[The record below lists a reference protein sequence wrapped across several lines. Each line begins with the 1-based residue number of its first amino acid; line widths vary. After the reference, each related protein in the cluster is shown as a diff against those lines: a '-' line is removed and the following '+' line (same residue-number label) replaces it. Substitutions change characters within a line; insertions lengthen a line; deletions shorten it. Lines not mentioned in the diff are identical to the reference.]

1 MFYDSLRYKFLLPE
15 FHFRELLMALSTIDH
30 IVIGAANL
38 EKATE
43 KVEGLLKTKFSTSG
57 KHSLM
62 ATHNSLTRL
71 QNHAYMEI
79 IAIDPS
85 ASFTKS
91 RNREKRWFS
100 LDSSKTKR
108 RLSRGPQP
116 LCWVVAVN
124 NIEQTAA
131 NCGYEPGRIIEM
143 SRGDFRWKL
152 TVPDSGELSE
162 GGVLP
167 VLIEWPNAINPGKVM
182 PESGLI
188 LKQLLLSHPNPNSI
202 EHVLSHLDVSGPIDI
217 KLGKPAIQFS
227 FETANG
233 NNVLFSE
240 NCLSE
245 V

>member
-1 MFYDSLRYKFLLPE
+1 
-15 FHFRELLMALSTIDH
+15 MALPTIDH

-38 EKATE
+38 EKATK
-43 KVEGLLKTKFSTSG
+43 KVEGLIKTKFSTSG

-62 ATHNSLTRL
+62 ATHNRLVRL
-71 QNHAYMEI
+71 QNSAYMEI

-85 ASFTKS
+85 ASFPKS
-91 RNREKRWFS
+91 CTREKRWFS
-100 LDSSKTKR
+100 LDSNKTKR
-108 RLSRGPQP
+108 RLSLAPQP

-124 NIEQTAA
+124 NIEQTAS
-131 NCGYEPGRIIEM
+131 NCGYEPGRITEM

-167 VLIEWPNAINPGKVM
+167 VLIEWPKGKNPADVM
-182 PESGLI
+182 PKNNLV
-188 LKQLLLSHPNPNSI
+188 LKQITLFHPSPNFI
-202 EHVLSHLDVSGPIDI
+202 EHILSAMGISGPIKI
-217 KLGKPAIQFS
+217 KLGKPEIQFT
-227 FETANG
+227 FKTPNG
-233 NNVLFSE
+233 NTVLFSE

>member
-1 MFYDSLRYKFLLPE
+1 
-15 FHFRELLMALSTIDH
+15 MALSTIDH

-43 KVEGLLKTKFSTSG
+43 KVESLLQTKFSTSG

-62 ATHNSLTRL
+62 ATHNRLARL
-71 QNHAYMEI
+71 QNSAYMEI
-79 IAIDPS
+79 IATDPT
-85 ASFTKS
+85 ATFPKS
-91 RNREKRWFS
+91 CTREKRWFS

-108 RLSRGPQP
+108 RFSLGPQP

-124 NIEQTAA
+124 NIEQAA
-131 NCGYEPGRIIEM
+131 SNCGYEPGRVTEM

-162 GGVLP
+162 NGVLP
-167 VLIEWPNAINPGKVM
+167 VLIEWPNAKNPAQMM
-182 PESGLI
+182 PKSGLI

-202 EHVLSHLDVSGPIDI
+202 ERILSELDISGPIDV
-217 KLGKPAIQFS
+217 KLGNPALQFS
-227 FETANG
+227 FEKSDG
-233 NNVLFSE
+233 SNVLFNE
-240 NCLSE
+240 NCLAG

>member
-1 MFYDSLRYKFLLPE
+1 MT
-15 FHFRELLMALSTIDH
+15 LSTVDH

-43 KVEGLLKTKFSTSG
+43 KVEGLLQTKFSTSG

-62 ATHNSLTRL
+62 ATHNRLARL
-71 QNHAYMEI
+71 QNSTYMEI

-85 ASFTKS
+85 ASFPKTGFQ
-91 RNREKRWFS
+91 EKRWFS
-100 LDSSKTKR
+100 LDSATTQRK
-108 RLSRGPQP
+108 LSIGPQP

-124 NIEQTAA
+124 NIEKIAS
-131 NCGYEPGRIIEM
+131 NCGYSPGRITEM

-152 TVPDSGELSE
+152 TVPSNGDLSE
-162 GGVLP
+162 GGILP
-167 VLIEWPNAINPGKVM
+167 VLIEWPKGKNPAEAM
-182 PESGLI
+182 PDSNLV
-188 LKQLLLSHPNPNSI
+188 LKQITLFHPSPDFIEPILSAMDI
-202 EHVLSHLDVSGPIDI
+202 AGPINI
-217 KLGKPAIQFS
+217 KLGEPAIQFS
-227 FETANG
+227 FKTPNG

>member
-1 MFYDSLRYKFLLPE
+1 
-15 FHFRELLMALSTIDH
+15 MALSTIDH

-43 KVEGLLKTKFSTSG
+43 KVEGLLQTKFSTSG

-62 ATHNSLTRL
+62 ATHNRLARL
-71 QNHAYMEI
+71 QNSAYMEI

-85 ASFTKS
+85 ASFPKS
-91 RNREKRWFS
+91 CFQEQRWFS
-100 LDSSKTKR
+100 LDSATTQR
-108 RLSRGPQP
+108 RLTTGPQP

-124 NIEQTAA
+124 NIEQFAS
-131 NCGYEPGRIIEM
+131 NCGYSPGRVTEM

-152 TVPDSGELSE
+152 TVPNNGDLSE

-167 VLIEWPNAINPGKVM
+167 VLIEWPKGKNPAEAM
-182 PESGLI
+182 PESNLV
-188 LKQLLLSHPNPNSI
+188 LKQITLFHPSPDFIEPILSAMDI
-202 EHVLSHLDVSGPIDI
+202 AGPINI
-217 KLGKPAIQFS
+217 KLGEPAIQFI
-227 FETANG
+227 FKTPNG
-233 NNVLFSE
+233 NTVLFSE

>member
-1 MFYDSLRYKFLLPE
+1 
-15 FHFRELLMALSTIDH
+15 MASFTIDH

-38 EKATE
+38 EKATK

-62 ATHNSLTRL
+62 ATHNRLARL
-71 QNHAYMEI
+71 QNSAYMEI

-85 ASFTKS
+85 SSFPKS
-91 RNREKRWFS
+91 SSQEKRWFS
-100 LDSSKTKR
+100 LDSAKTQR
-108 RLSRGPQP
+108 RLSKGPQP

-124 NIEQTAA
+124 NIEQTAS

-162 GGVLP
+162 EGVLP
-167 VLIEWPNAINPGKVM
+167 VLIEWPNAKNPAEMM
-182 PESGLI
+182 PKSGLI
-188 LKQLLLSHPNPNSI
+188 LKQLLLSHPNPRSI
-202 EHVLSHLDVSGPIDI
+202 ERILSKLDISGPIDV
-217 KLGKPAIQFS
+217 KLGEPALQFFFEKPDGS
-227 FETANG
+227 
-233 NNVLFSE
+233 NVLFSE
-240 NCLSE
+240 NCLAG

>member
-1 MFYDSLRYKFLLPE
+1 
-15 FHFRELLMALSTIDH
+15 MASFTIDH

-38 EKATE
+38 EKATK

-62 ATHNSLTRL
+62 ATHNRLARL
-71 QNHAYMEI
+71 QNSAYMEI

-85 ASFTKS
+85 ASFPKS
-91 RNREKRWFS
+91 SSQEKRWFS
-100 LDSSKTKR
+100 LDSAKTQR
-108 RLSRGPQP
+108 RLSKGPQP

-124 NIEQTAA
+124 NIEQTAS

-162 GGVLP
+162 DGVLP
-167 VLIEWPNAINPGKVM
+167 VLIEWPNAKNPAEMM
-182 PESGLI
+182 PKSGLI
-188 LKQLLLSHPNPNSI
+188 LKQLLLSHPNPRSI
-202 EHVLSHLDVSGPIDI
+202 ERILSKLDISGPIDV
-217 KLGKPAIQFS
+217 KLGEPALQFFFEKPDGS
-227 FETANG
+227 
-233 NNVLFSE
+233 NVLFSE
-240 NCLSE
+240 NCLAG

>member
-1 MFYDSLRYKFLLPE
+1 
-15 FHFRELLMALSTIDH
+15 MALSTIDH

-38 EKATE
+38 EKATK

-62 ATHNSLTRL
+62 ATHNRLARL
-71 QNHAYMEI
+71 QNSAYIEI

-85 ASFTKS
+85 ASFPQSCFQKQ
-91 RNREKRWFS
+91 RWFS
-100 LDSSKTKR
+100 LDSATTQR
-108 RLSRGPQP
+108 RLTTGPQP

-124 NIEQTAA
+124 NIEQTAS
-131 NCGYEPGRIIEM
+131 NCGYEPGRVTEM

-152 TVPDSGELSE
+152 TVPNNGDLSA

-167 VLIEWPNAINPGKVM
+167 VLIEWPKGKNQAESM
-182 PESGLI
+182 PESNLV
-188 LKQLLLSHPNPNSI
+188 LKQITLFHPSTDFIEPILSAMDI
-202 EHVLSHLDVSGPIDI
+202 EGPINI
-217 KLGKPAIQFS
+217 ELGEPAIHFA
-227 FETANG
+227 FKTPNG
-233 NNVLFSE
+233 NNVLFNE

>member
-1 MFYDSLRYKFLLPE
+1 
-15 FHFRELLMALSTIDH
+15 MALSTIDH

-38 EKATE
+38 EKATK

-62 ATHNSLTRL
+62 ATHNRLARL
-71 QNHAYMEI
+71 QNSAYMEI

-85 ASFTKS
+85 ASFPKS
-91 RNREKRWFS
+91 CFQEQRWFS
-100 LDSSKTKR
+100 LDSATTQRK
-108 RLSRGPQP
+108 LSIGPQP

-124 NIEQTAA
+124 NIEQFAS
-131 NCGYEPGRIIEM
+131 NCGYSPGRVTEM

-152 TVPDSGELSE
+152 TVPNDGDLSE

-167 VLIEWPNAINPGKVM
+167 VLIEWPKGKNPAEAM
-182 PESGLI
+182 PESNLV
-188 LKQLLLSHPNPNSI
+188 LKQITLFHPSPDFIEPILSAMDI
-202 EHVLSHLDVSGPIDI
+202 EGPINI
-217 KLGKPAIQFS
+217 ELGEPAIHFA
-227 FETANG
+227 FKTPNG
-233 NNVLFSE
+233 NNVLFNE

>member
-1 MFYDSLRYKFLLPE
+1 
-15 FHFRELLMALSTIDH
+15 MALSTIDH

-43 KVEGLLKTKFSTSG
+43 KVEGLLQTKFSTSG

-62 ATHNSLTRL
+62 ATHNRLARL
-71 QNHAYMEI
+71 QNSAYMEI

-85 ASFTKS
+85 ASFPKS
-91 RNREKRWFS
+91 CFQEKRWFS
-100 LDSSKTKR
+100 LDSSTTQR
-108 RLSRGPQP
+108 RLSKGPQP

-124 NIEQTAA
+124 NIEQFAS
-131 NCGYEPGRIIEM
+131 NCGYNPGRITEM
-143 SRGDFRWKL
+143 SRDDFRWKL
-152 TVPDSGELSE
+152 TVPKNGDLSA

-167 VLIEWPNAINPGKVM
+167 VLIEWPNAKNPAEVM
-182 PESGLI
+182 PKSGLI

-202 EHVLSHLDVSGPIDI
+202 ERILSELDISGPIDV
-217 KLGKPAIQFS
+217 KFGKPALQFS
-227 FETANG
+227 FEKPDG
-233 NNVLFSE
+233 SNVLFSE

>member
-1 MFYDSLRYKFLLPE
+1 
-15 FHFRELLMALSTIDH
+15 MALSTIDH

-43 KVEGLLKTKFSTSG
+43 KVEGLLQTKFSTSG

-62 ATHNSLTRL
+62 ATHNRLARL
-71 QNHAYMEI
+71 QNSAYMEI

-85 ASFTKS
+85 ASFPRS
-91 RNREKRWFS
+91 RTREKRWFS
-100 LDSSKTKR
+100 LDSNKTKR
-108 RLSRGPQP
+108 RLSLAPQP

-124 NIEQTAA
+124 NIEQAA
-131 NCGYEPGRIIEM
+131 SNCGYEPGRITEM
-143 SRGDFRWKL
+143 SRGNFRWRL

-167 VLIEWPNAINPGKVM
+167 VLIEWPKGKNPAEAM
-182 PESGLI
+182 PESNLV
-188 LKQLLLSHPNPNSI
+188 LKQITLFHPSPDFIEPILSAMDI
-202 EHVLSHLDVSGPIDI
+202 AGPINI
-217 KLGKPAIQFS
+217 KLGEPAIQFI
-227 FETANG
+227 FKTPNG
-233 NNVLFSE
+233 NTVLFSE